1 MEEKKK
7 RSLHTS
13 YCSACE
19 IKSESEMKSKS
30 EMKSESEM
38 KNESEVDLTWNG
50 N

>member
-1 MEEKKK
+1 MEEKKES
-7 RSLHTS
+7 SLVTS
-13 YCSACE
+13 CCSEGE
-19 IKSESEMKSKS
+19 IKSESEMKSRS